1 MASVRTIHIGL
12 LGLGT
17 VGAGVLRILRDHQA
31 SLERR
36 LGARMV
42 VKRALVRDLSRARR
56 VDDVASLLTDDP
68 AQVLED
74 PEIDVV
80 VELVGGTGAAREFVS
95 RALGAGKHVVTAN
108 KALLA
113 THGGDLAAA
122 ARSAGRALGFEGA
135 VAGGI
140 PIVRAIQDGLA
151 SDEVVSL
158 CGIVNGTCNYV
169 LDQMTRCEMGYAEA
183 VALAQ
188 REGYAEAD
196 PTLDVGGFD
205 AAHKLAV
212 LTAVGFGVRVGG
224 DTVHVEGIEAVR
236 AFDIEVARDLGCVI
250 RSVAVASRGDAGLH
264 LRVHPVLLAT
274 DHVLAGVQGAFN
286 AVLVESKGL
295 GPSMYYG
302 QGAGMMPTAVAV
314 VSDLVEVARGALR
327 GQDPHVHGAPLLGG
341 DLETQESLPMDA
353 LSHRNYLC
361 VHTPH
366 RAGVLGRVASTLGR
380 HGVSIARVRQ
390 DAPDEAGHARMI
402 IITERVR
409 EDAMRA
415 ALAELDGGG
424 DCEQPTVRIRFLE
437 SPGS

>member
-113 THGGDLAAA
+113 THGGELASA

-158 CGIVNGTCNYV
+158 CGIVNGTCNFV

-212 LTAVGFGVRVGG
+212 LTAVGFGVRVGE
-224 DTVHVEGIEAVR
+224 DTVHVEGIEGVR

-327 GQDPHVHGAPLLGG
+327 GRDPHVRRAAAGG
-341 DLETQESLPMDA
+341 DLETQGSLPMDA

-409 EDAMRA
+409 EDAMQA
-415 ALAELDGGG
+415 ALAELDESG